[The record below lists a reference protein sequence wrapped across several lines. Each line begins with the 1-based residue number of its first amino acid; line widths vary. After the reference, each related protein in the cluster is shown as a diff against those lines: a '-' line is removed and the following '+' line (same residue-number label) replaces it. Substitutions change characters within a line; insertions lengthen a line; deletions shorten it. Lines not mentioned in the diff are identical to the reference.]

1 MSMEKRNEKV
11 KEQERQNVTKFEL
24 KAGLTKSQE

>member
-1 MSMEKRNEKV
+1 MSMEKGNEKV

-24 KAGLTKSQE
+24 GMKITCN